1 MSLLNKKSVKELALQ
16 VAETYDPEKT
26 RISADFIRQ
35 LENVVAC
42 VTIEMV
48 RQQPYEGMTLK
59 DTDWGE
65 AVINQ
70 AKAKITKLRS
80 SDYLHGS

>member
-1 MSLLNKKSVKELALQ
+1 MFA
-16 VAETYDPEKT
+16 ARTYDPEKT
-26 RISADFIRQ
+26 RISADYIKQ
-35 LENVVAC
+35 LEDIVAC

-70 AKAKITKLRS
+70 AKAKITKLKTT
-80 SDYLHGS
+80 DYLHGS